1 MKKITLFEKSI
12 SQNDKF
18 AVEDFLD
25 NFLDRAGDNKLKVG
39 STIDMSDWKNIYDED
54 HVRDYL
60 NTMDISFKDDVIAI
74 EGFKKVNESEESD
87 KISKSSNEIKS
98 HLDFITNII
107 KNMSDDISV
116 NVKDTYVKKFQAIES
131 DLAKIVENIKK

>member
-39 STIDMSDWKNIYDED
+39 STIDMSGWKNIYDED

-60 NTMDISFKDDVIAI
+60 NTMDISFKDDVITI
-74 EGFKKVNESEESD
+74 EGFKKVNESEEND
-87 KISKSSNEIKS
+87 KVADEVINNLVGRLENGI
-98 HLDFITNII
+98 NIL
-107 KNMSDDISV
+107 K
-116 NVKDTYVKKFQAIES
+116 
-131 DLAKIVENIKK
+131 ENGIKKSIYSEVLEKIDELSYLLVMNKYKE

>member
-60 NTMDISFKDDVIAI
+60 NTMDISFKDDVITI
-74 EGFKKVNESEESD
+74 EGFKKVNESEEND
-87 KISKSSNEIKS
+87 KVADEVINNLVGRLENGI
-98 HLDFITNII
+98 NIL
-107 KNMSDDISV
+107 K
-116 NVKDTYVKKFQAIES
+116 
-131 DLAKIVENIKK
+131 ENGIKKSIYGEVLEKIDGLSYLLVMNKYKE